1 MSRPPSRRSELALA
15 LLIEVLADRLVQV
28 LLALLVLIT
37 VTVMGAPSRAEGSS
51 ADLPSLQPPSAAILE
66 RAKRLGAQPQ
76 IRTGS
81 DASDLMHRLKALS
94 RSADRHQA
102 AQAAAERIAPTPIP
116 PSRQSGALNPHR
128 ASNLGGPGQT
138 TRYVVFIS
146 ESMGRG
152 RIGEIGRLANAR
164 GDMTLVLRGIG
175 EGETVSGFAN
185 RVLGG
190 ELPTSA
196 EIDPRPFAVH
206 GIEQV
211 PALLDQETGLVAFG
225 TANPDV
231 LASVNNRETVGP
243 LFDIAEVDLRDE
255 IARRVAEVDWGAQRR
270 GALDRFWEGRPHHG
284 LTPARED
291 RVRRISVAMR
301 LAEDFRL
308 PDGTLGHPA
317 GTVVNPTRLMPITET
332 MVVLDA
338 RRAEEVAYVE
348 EIASRLGPAIV
359 MLSDLDRPQGWE
371 VLADLRTRLGQQV
384 YLLPEILAERFQ
396 LHHTPS
402 FIRTVPG
409 HIEVRE
415 VFLEEEPA

>member
-37 VTVMGAPSRAEGSS
+37 VSVMGAPSRAEGLSS
-51 ADLPSLQPPSAAILE
+51 DLPSLQPPSADILE
-66 RAKRLGAQPQ
+66 RAKRLGAQPR

-81 DASDLMHRLKALS
+81 DAFDLMHRLKALS
-94 RSADRHQA
+94 QNTDRHQA
-102 AQAAAERIAPTPIP
+102 AKATAGRIAPKPTP
-116 PSRQSGALNPHR
+116 PSRSSFHSGEH
-128 ASNLGGPGQT
+128 PGQP

-146 ESMGRG
+146 ESMGRS
-152 RIGEIGRLANAR
+152 RIGEIGRLAEAR

-175 EGETVSGFAN
+175 KGETVSGFAN

-190 ELPTSA
+190 DLPISA
-196 EIDPRPFAVH
+196 EIDPRPFADH
-206 GIEQV
+206 GIEHV
-211 PALLDQETGLVAFG
+211 PALLDQQTGQIALG

-231 LASVNNRETVGP
+231 LVTVNYRETVGP
-243 LFDIAEVDLRDE
+243 LFDIAEVDIRDE
-255 IARRVAEVDWGAQRR
+255 IARRVAKVDWGAERQ
-270 GALDRFWEGRPHHG
+270 GALDRFWDGRPHHG

-308 PDGTLGHPA
+308 PDGTLVHPA
-317 GTVVNPTRLMPITET
+317 GTVVDPTRLMPITET

-338 RRAEEVAYVE
+338 RRAEEIAYVE
-348 EIASRLGPAIV
+348 EIAPRLGPTIV
-359 MLSDLDRPQGWE
+359 MLSDLDRPQGWD
-371 VLADLRTRLGQQV
+371 VLVDLRSRFGQHV

>member
-37 VTVMGAPSRAEGSS
+37 VSVMGAPSRAEGSS
-51 ADLPSLQPPSAAILE
+51 ADLPSLQPPSADILE
-66 RAKRLGAQPQ
+66 RARRLGAQPQ
-76 IRTGS
+76 VRTGS
-81 DASDLMHRLKALS
+81 DASDLMHRLKLLS
-94 RSADRHQA
+94 QNTDRHHA
-102 AQAAAERIAPTPIP
+102 ATAAAERIAPNPTP
-116 PSRQSGALNPHR
+116 PSRSSSLSDEH
-128 ASNLGGPGQT
+128 PGQT
-138 TRYVVFIS
+138 TRFVVFIS

-152 RIGEIGRLANAR
+152 QIAEIGRLAEAR

-190 ELPTSA
+190 ELPISA
-196 EIDPRPFAVH
+196 EIDPRPFAAH
-206 GIEQV
+206 GIEHV
-211 PALLDQETGLVAFG
+211 PALLDQETGFVAFG

-231 LASVNNRETVGP
+231 LATVNNREVVGP

-255 IARRVAEVDWGAQRR
+255 IARRVAEVDWGAQRQ
-270 GALDRFWEGRPHHG
+270 GALDRFWEGRPHLG

-308 PDGTLGHPA
+308 PDGTLVHPA
-317 GTVVNPTRLMPITET
+317 GTVVDPTRLMPITET
-332 MVVLDA
+332 MIVLDA

-348 EIASRLGPAIV
+348 EIAPRLGPSIV
-359 MLSDLDRPQGWE
+359 MLADLDRSQGWK
-371 VLADLRTRLGQQV
+371 VLAELRTRFGQQV
-384 YLLPEILAERFQ
+384 YLLPEVLAERFQ
-396 LHHTPS
+396 IHHTPS

-415 VFLEEEPA
+415 VFLDEEPA